1 MHKRRRYISGT
12 LNFSNAGPAL
22 GIISMITPNSALRS
36 ALVLTCASLFTLAGC
51 SRSDSGP
58 AAASPA
64 SAPSSAVK
72 VTPMTSKAGQLK
84 TFYAYGQRKAALER
98 CSATAEEM
106 ATFDRVLTLAAGQ
119 LNRVKSEPVT
129 DDELRVAF
137 GEGYQAAVA
146 SRQGPG
152 SEDECKPLRSS
163 LAFQG
168 MMVQRM
174 ADRAAA
180 AAGQGS
186 STAASAV
193 TVPLGAE
200 R

>member
-1 MHKRRRYISGT
+1 MHYISGT
-12 LNFSNAGPAL
+12 FNFSNAAHLL
-22 GIISMITPNSALRS
+22 GTSHMNTLNITLRS
-36 ALVLTCASLFTLAGC
+36 SIALACAALVTLSGC
-51 SRSDSGP
+51 GRSDSAAGAS
-58 AAASPA
+58 AAAP
-64 SAPSSAVK
+64 APSAAVVK

-119 LNRVKSEPVT
+119 LGRVKSEPVT
-129 DDELRVAF
+129 DDELRAAF
-137 GEGYQAAVA
+137 GEGYQAAVD
-146 SRQGPG
+146 RGQGAG
-152 SEDECKPLRSS
+152 SVDECKALRSS

-174 ADRAAA
+174 VDRAAS
-180 AAGQGS
+180 AAGQGAS
-186 STAASAV
+186 AASAV